1 MEIGQAYAGRTYY
14 DALGNYQDTIQIEED
29 GWADFPVSDRSVSV
43 WVLAD

>member
-14 DALGNYQDTIQIEED
+14 DALGNHQDTVQIEED
-29 GWADFPVSDRSVSV
+29 GWANFPVAERSVSV